1 MWEGGTTA
9 NTCQIYI
16 YANMYFM
23 FFYKFMKFAKNDGLF
38 FLSWK

>member
-1 MWEGGTTA
+1 MWEATA

-23 FFYKFMKFAKNDGLF
+23 FFYKFMKFAK
-38 FLSWK
+38 K